1 MRGHTALAKAI
12 LNKEVTL
19 EDVPVGAAGAW
30 MDAIRALEAKL
41 AGGYCWKN
49 PSWHLGLRVW

>member
-41 AGGYCWKN
+41 AGGVGMSGGNENGW
-49 PSWHLGLRVW
+49 

>member
-1 MRGHTALAKAI
+1 MQGHTALAKAI

-41 AGGYCWKN
+41 TGVGSEGGT
-49 PSWHLGLRVW
+49 HEDMLAL